1 MAKEVKSVQVGGTKK
16 LVMDVVKTIF
26 VVFMFLF
33 YMMPFILVI
42 INSLKR
48 KVNIVK
54 NPLMLIDDKGVQ
66 FVNYV
71 KAFTE
76 MDFGAAF
83 FNSILITGVSVFLIL
98 LCSSMTA
105 YLFVRTNWLAC
116 RIFFALIVAYMVVP
130 FQVIMIPLVS
140 IYGNI
145 FGILNSRATLIF
157 MNLGFGTGMAI
168 FMCHGFIKTNVPMAL
183 EEAAKID
190 GAGEFKILKDVV
202 LPMAVPMIVTIGLM
216 IGISYWNDWIN
227 GLYYITDSKLYSVQ
241 QILNRMLQDARF
253 LTTNTSGVENLA
265 SGYVPNNGLKMA
277 IAAVG
282 AIPIMVLLPSFQKY
296 YVKGLTLGSVK
307 G

>member
-54 NPLMLIDDKGVQ
+54 NPLMLIDDKGAQ
-66 FVNYV
+66 LVNYV

-98 LCSSMTA
+98 LCSSMAA

-190 GAGEFKILKDVV
+190 GCTRLQIFFKIV
-202 LPMAVPMIVTIGLM
+202 LPLMKPILSTITILNTLGLWNDYLLPNLVLGKKALYTLPLAIRTFYGTFSNDLGKIMAALVMIVAPIILV
-216 IGISYWNDWIN
+216 
-227 GLYYITDSKLYSVQ
+227 YI
-241 QILNRMLQDARF
+241 F
-253 LTTNTSGVENLA
+253 L
-265 SGYVPNNGLKMA
+265 
-277 IAAVG
+277 
-282 AIPIMVLLPSFQKY
+282 QKY
-296 YVKGLTLGSVK
+296 IIGGVVAGAVKS
-307 G
+307 

>member
-1 MAKEVKSVQVGGTKK
+1 MAKKVKSVQVGGTKK
-16 LVMDVVKTIF
+16 LVMDIVKTIF

-66 FVNYV
+66 LVNYV

-168 FMCHGFIKTNVPMAL
+168 FMCHGFIRTNVPMAL

-190 GAGEFKILKDVV
+190 GCTRLQIFFKIILPLMKPILSTITILNTLGLWNDYLLPNLV
-202 LPMAVPMIVTIGLM
+202 LGKKALYTLPLAIRTFYGTFSNDLGKIMAALVMIVAPIILV
-216 IGISYWNDWIN
+216 
-227 GLYYITDSKLYSVQ
+227 YI
-241 QILNRMLQDARF
+241 F
-253 LTTNTSGVENLA
+253 L
-265 SGYVPNNGLKMA
+265 
-277 IAAVG
+277 
-282 AIPIMVLLPSFQKY
+282 QKY
-296 YVKGLTLGSVK
+296 IIGGVVAGAVKS
-307 G
+307 

>member
-66 FVNYV
+66 LVNYV

-116 RIFFALIVAYMVVP
+116 RVFFALIVAYMVVP

-190 GAGEFKILKDVV
+190 GCTRPQIFFKIV
-202 LPMAVPMIVTIGLM
+202 LPLMKPILSTITILNTLGLWNDYLLPNLVLGKKALYTLPLAIRTFYGTFSNDLGKIMAALVMIVAPIILV
-216 IGISYWNDWIN
+216 
-227 GLYYITDSKLYSVQ
+227 YI
-241 QILNRMLQDARF
+241 F
-253 LTTNTSGVENLA
+253 L
-265 SGYVPNNGLKMA
+265 
-277 IAAVG
+277 
-282 AIPIMVLLPSFQKY
+282 QKY
-296 YVKGLTLGSVK
+296 IIGGVVAGAVKS
-307 G
+307 

>member
-42 INSLKR
+42 INSLKS

-66 FVNYV
+66 LVNYV

-190 GAGEFKILKDVV
+190 GCTRLQIFFKIV
-202 LPMAVPMIVTIGLM
+202 LPLMKPILSTITILNTLGLWNDYLLPNLVLGKKALYTLPLAIRTFYGTFSNDLGKIMAALVMIVAPIILV
-216 IGISYWNDWIN
+216 
-227 GLYYITDSKLYSVQ
+227 YI
-241 QILNRMLQDARF
+241 F
-253 LTTNTSGVENLA
+253 L
-265 SGYVPNNGLKMA
+265 
-277 IAAVG
+277 
-282 AIPIMVLLPSFQKY
+282 QKY
-296 YVKGLTLGSVK
+296 IIGGVVAGAVKS
-307 G
+307 

>member
-1 MAKEVKSVQVGGTKK
+1 MAKKVKSVQVGGTKK

-66 FVNYV
+66 LVNYV

-190 GAGEFKILKDVV
+190 GCTRLQIFFKIV
-202 LPMAVPMIVTIGLM
+202 LPLMKPILSTITILNTLGLWNDYLLPNLVLGKKALYTLPLAICTFYGTFSNDLGKIMAALVMIVAPI
-216 IGISYWNDWIN
+216 IVV
-227 GLYYITDSKLYSVQ
+227 YI
-241 QILNRMLQDARF
+241 F
-253 LTTNTSGVENLA
+253 L
-265 SGYVPNNGLKMA
+265 
-277 IAAVG
+277 
-282 AIPIMVLLPSFQKY
+282 QKY
-296 YVKGLTLGSVK
+296 IIGGVVAGAVKS
-307 G
+307 

>member
-66 FVNYV
+66 LVNYV

-190 GAGEFKILKDVV
+190 GCTRLQIFFKVV
-202 LPMAVPMIVTIGLM
+202 LPLMKPILSTITILNTLGLWNDYLLPNLVLGKKALYTLPLAIRTFYGTFSNDLGKIMAALVMIVAPIILV
-216 IGISYWNDWIN
+216 
-227 GLYYITDSKLYSVQ
+227 YI
-241 QILNRMLQDARF
+241 F
-253 LTTNTSGVENLA
+253 L
-265 SGYVPNNGLKMA
+265 
-277 IAAVG
+277 
-282 AIPIMVLLPSFQKY
+282 QKY
-296 YVKGLTLGSVK
+296 IIGGVVAGAVKS
-307 G
+307 

>member
-1 MAKEVKSVQVGGTKK
+1 MAKKVKSVQVGGTKK

-66 FVNYV
+66 LVNYV

-76 MDFGAAF
+76 MDFGTAF

-190 GAGEFKILKDVV
+190 GCTRLQIFFKIV
-202 LPMAVPMIVTIGLM
+202 LPLMKPILSTITILNTLGLWNDYLLPNLVLGKKALYTLPLAIRTFYGTFSNDLGKIMAALVMIVAPI
-216 IGISYWNDWIN
+216 IVV
-227 GLYYITDSKLYSVQ
+227 YI
-241 QILNRMLQDARF
+241 F
-253 LTTNTSGVENLA
+253 L
-265 SGYVPNNGLKMA
+265 
-277 IAAVG
+277 
-282 AIPIMVLLPSFQKY
+282 QKY
-296 YVKGLTLGSVK
+296 IIGGVVAGAVKS
-307 G
+307 

>member
-54 NPLMLIDDKGVQ
+54 NPLMLIDDKGAQ
-66 FVNYV
+66 LVNYV

-98 LCSSMTA
+98 LCSSMAA

-168 FMCHGFIKTNVPMAL
+168 FMCHGFIKINVPMAL

-190 GAGEFKILKDVV
+190 GCTRLQIFFKIV
-202 LPMAVPMIVTIGLM
+202 LPLMKPILSTITILNTLGLWNDYLLPNLVLGKKALYTLPLAIRTFYGTFSNDLGKIMAALVMIVAPI
-216 IGISYWNDWIN
+216 IVV
-227 GLYYITDSKLYSVQ
+227 YI
-241 QILNRMLQDARF
+241 F
-253 LTTNTSGVENLA
+253 L
-265 SGYVPNNGLKMA
+265 
-277 IAAVG
+277 
-282 AIPIMVLLPSFQKY
+282 QKY
-296 YVKGLTLGSVK
+296 IIGGVVAGAVKS
-307 G
+307 

>member
-66 FVNYV
+66 LVNYV

-83 FNSILITGVSVFLIL
+83 FNSILITGVSVLMIL

-190 GAGEFKILKDVV
+190 GCTRLQIFFKIV
-202 LPMAVPMIVTIGLM
+202 LPLMKPILSTITILNTLGLWNDYLLPNLVLGKKALYTLPLAIRTFYGTFSNDLGKIMAALVMIVAPIILV
-216 IGISYWNDWIN
+216 
-227 GLYYITDSKLYSVQ
+227 YI
-241 QILNRMLQDARF
+241 F
-253 LTTNTSGVENLA
+253 L
-265 SGYVPNNGLKMA
+265 
-277 IAAVG
+277 
-282 AIPIMVLLPSFQKY
+282 QKY
-296 YVKGLTLGSVK
+296 IIGGVVAGAVKS
-307 G
+307 

>member
-1 MAKEVKSVQVGGTKK
+1 MAKKVKSVQVGGTKK

-66 FVNYV
+66 LVNYV

-190 GAGEFKILKDVV
+190 GCTRLQIFFKIILPLMKPILSTITILNTLGLWNDYLLPNLV
-202 LPMAVPMIVTIGLM
+202 LGKKALYTLPLAIRTFYGTFSNDLGKIMAALVMIVAPIILV
-216 IGISYWNDWIN
+216 
-227 GLYYITDSKLYSVQ
+227 YI
-241 QILNRMLQDARF
+241 F
-253 LTTNTSGVENLA
+253 L
-265 SGYVPNNGLKMA
+265 
-277 IAAVG
+277 
-282 AIPIMVLLPSFQKY
+282 QKY
-296 YVKGLTLGSVK
+296 IIGGVVAGAVKS
-307 G
+307 

>member
-66 FVNYV
+66 LVNYV

-98 LCSSMTA
+98 LCSSMAA

-190 GAGEFKILKDVV
+190 GCTRLQIFFKIV
-202 LPMAVPMIVTIGLM
+202 LPLMKPILSTITILNTLGLWNDYLLPNLVLGKKALYTLPLAIRTFYGTFSNDLGKIMAALVMIVAPI
-216 IGISYWNDWIN
+216 IVV
-227 GLYYITDSKLYSVQ
+227 YI
-241 QILNRMLQDARF
+241 F
-253 LTTNTSGVENLA
+253 L
-265 SGYVPNNGLKMA
+265 
-277 IAAVG
+277 
-282 AIPIMVLLPSFQKY
+282 QKY
-296 YVKGLTLGSVK
+296 IIGGVVAGAVKS
-307 G
+307 

>member
-66 FVNYV
+66 LVNYV

-76 MDFGAAF
+76 MDFGTAF

-190 GAGEFKILKDVV
+190 GCTRLQIFFKIV
-202 LPMAVPMIVTIGLM
+202 LPLMKPILSTITILNTLGLWNDYLLPNLVLGKKALYTLPLAIRTFYGTFSNDLGKIMAALVMIVAPI
-216 IGISYWNDWIN
+216 IVV
-227 GLYYITDSKLYSVQ
+227 YI
-241 QILNRMLQDARF
+241 F
-253 LTTNTSGVENLA
+253 L
-265 SGYVPNNGLKMA
+265 
-277 IAAVG
+277 
-282 AIPIMVLLPSFQKY
+282 QKY
-296 YVKGLTLGSVK
+296 IIGGVVAGAVKS
-307 G
+307 

>member
-1 MAKEVKSVQVGGTKK
+1 MAEKVKSVQVGGTKK

-66 FVNYV
+66 LVNYV

-76 MDFGAAF
+76 MDFGTAF

-190 GAGEFKILKDVV
+190 GCTRLQIFFKIV
-202 LPMAVPMIVTIGLM
+202 LPLMKPILSTITILNTLGLWNDYLLPNLVLGKKALYTLPLAIRTFYGTFSNDLGKIMAALVMIVAPI
-216 IGISYWNDWIN
+216 IVV
-227 GLYYITDSKLYSVQ
+227 YI
-241 QILNRMLQDARF
+241 F
-253 LTTNTSGVENLA
+253 L
-265 SGYVPNNGLKMA
+265 
-277 IAAVG
+277 
-282 AIPIMVLLPSFQKY
+282 QKY
-296 YVKGLTLGSVK
+296 IIGGVVAGAVKG
-307 G
+307 

>member
-16 LVMDVVKTIF
+16 LVMEVVKTIF

-54 NPLMLIDDKGVQ
+54 NPLMLIDDKGAQ
-66 FVNYV
+66 LVNYV

-98 LCSSMTA
+98 LCSSMAA

-168 FMCHGFIKTNVPMAL
+168 FMCHGFIRTNVPMAL

-190 GAGEFKILKDVV
+190 GCTRLQIFFKIV
-202 LPMAVPMIVTIGLM
+202 LPLMKPILSTITILNTLGLWNDYLLPNLVLGKKALYTLPLAIRTFYGTFSNDLGKIMAALVMIVAPIILV
-216 IGISYWNDWIN
+216 
-227 GLYYITDSKLYSVQ
+227 YI
-241 QILNRMLQDARF
+241 F
-253 LTTNTSGVENLA
+253 L
-265 SGYVPNNGLKMA
+265 
-277 IAAVG
+277 
-282 AIPIMVLLPSFQKY
+282 QKY
-296 YVKGLTLGSVK
+296 IIGGVVAGAVKS
-307 G
+307 

>member
-1 MAKEVKSVQVGGTKK
+1 MAKKVKSVQVGGTKK

-66 FVNYV
+66 LVNYV

-76 MDFGAAF
+76 MDFGTAF

-190 GAGEFKILKDVV
+190 GCTRLQIFFKIILPLMKPILSTITILNTLGLWNDYLLPNLV
-202 LPMAVPMIVTIGLM
+202 LGKKALYTLPLAIRTFYGTFSNDLGKIMAALAMIVAPIILV
-216 IGISYWNDWIN
+216 
-227 GLYYITDSKLYSVQ
+227 YI
-241 QILNRMLQDARF
+241 F
-253 LTTNTSGVENLA
+253 L
-265 SGYVPNNGLKMA
+265 
-277 IAAVG
+277 
-282 AIPIMVLLPSFQKY
+282 QKY
-296 YVKGLTLGSVK
+296 IIGGVVAGAVKS
-307 G
+307 

>member
-26 VVFMFLF
+26 VVLMFLF

-54 NPLMLIDDKGVQ
+54 NPLMLIDDKGAQ
-66 FVNYV
+66 LVNYV

-98 LCSSMTA
+98 LCSSMAA

-190 GAGEFKILKDVV
+190 GCTRLQIFFKIV
-202 LPMAVPMIVTIGLM
+202 LPLMKPILSTITILNTLGLWNDYLLPNLVLGKKALYTLPLAIRTFYGTFSNDLGKIMAALVMIVAPI
-216 IGISYWNDWIN
+216 IVV
-227 GLYYITDSKLYSVQ
+227 YI
-241 QILNRMLQDARF
+241 F
-253 LTTNTSGVENLA
+253 L
-265 SGYVPNNGLKMA
+265 
-277 IAAVG
+277 
-282 AIPIMVLLPSFQKY
+282 QKY
-296 YVKGLTLGSVK
+296 IIGGVVAGAVKS
-307 G
+307 

>member
-1 MAKEVKSVQVGGTKK
+1 MAEKVKSVQVGGTKK

-76 MDFGAAF
+76 MDFGTAF

-168 FMCHGFIKTNVPMAL
+168 FMCHGFIRTNVPMAL

-190 GAGEFKILKDVV
+190 GCTRLQIFFKIILPLMKPILSTITILNTLGLWNDYLLPNLV
-202 LPMAVPMIVTIGLM
+202 LGKKALYTLPLAIRTFYGTFSNDLGKIMAALVMIVAPIILV
-216 IGISYWNDWIN
+216 
-227 GLYYITDSKLYSVQ
+227 YI
-241 QILNRMLQDARF
+241 F
-253 LTTNTSGVENLA
+253 L
-265 SGYVPNNGLKMA
+265 
-277 IAAVG
+277 
-282 AIPIMVLLPSFQKY
+282 QKY
-296 YVKGLTLGSVK
+296 IIGGVVAGAVKS
-307 G
+307 

>member
-1 MAKEVKSVQVGGTKK
+1 MAKKVKSVQVGGTKK

-66 FVNYV
+66 LVNYV

-76 MDFGAAF
+76 MDFGTAF

-190 GAGEFKILKDVV
+190 GCTRLQIFFKIV
-202 LPMAVPMIVTIGLM
+202 LPLMKPILSTITILNTLGLWNDYLLPNLVLGKKALYTLPLAIRTFYGTFSNDLGKIMAALVMIVAPIIVVYIFLQTYIIG
-216 IGISYWNDWIN
+216 
-227 GLYYITDSKLYSVQ
+227 
-241 QILNRMLQDARF
+241 
-253 LTTNTSGVENLA
+253 GVVA
-265 SGYVPNNGLKMA
+265 G
-277 IAAVG
+277 AVK
-282 AIPIMVLLPSFQKY
+282 S
-296 YVKGLTLGSVK
+296 
-307 G
+307 

>member
-1 MAKEVKSVQVGGTKK
+1 MAKKVKSVQVGGTKK

-66 FVNYV
+66 LVNYV

-83 FNSILITGVSVFLIL
+83 FNSIMVTGFSVFLIL

-190 GAGEFKILKDVV
+190 GCTRLQIFFKIV
-202 LPMAVPMIVTIGLM
+202 LPLMKPILSTITILNTLGLWNDYLLPNLVLGKKALYTLPLAIRTFYGTFSNDLGKIMAALVMIVAPI
-216 IGISYWNDWIN
+216 IVV
-227 GLYYITDSKLYSVQ
+227 YI
-241 QILNRMLQDARF
+241 F
-253 LTTNTSGVENLA
+253 L
-265 SGYVPNNGLKMA
+265 
-277 IAAVG
+277 
-282 AIPIMVLLPSFQKY
+282 QKY
-296 YVKGLTLGSVK
+296 IIGGVVAGAVKS
-307 G
+307 

>member
-66 FVNYV
+66 LVNYV

-190 GAGEFKILKDVV
+190 GCTRLQIFFKIV
-202 LPMAVPMIVTIGLM
+202 LPLMKPILSTITILNTLGLWNDYLLPNLVLGKKALYTLPLAIRTFYGTFSNDLGKIMAALVMIVAPIILV
-216 IGISYWNDWIN
+216 
-227 GLYYITDSKLYSVQ
+227 YI
-241 QILNRMLQDARF
+241 F
-253 LTTNTSGVENLA
+253 L
-265 SGYVPNNGLKMA
+265 
-277 IAAVG
+277 
-282 AIPIMVLLPSFQKY
+282 QKY
-296 YVKGLTLGSVK
+296 IIGGVVAGAVKG
-307 G
+307 

>member
-66 FVNYV
+66 LVNYV

-76 MDFGAAF
+76 MDFGTAF

-168 FMCHGFIKTNVPMAL
+168 FMCHGFIRTNVPMAL

-190 GAGEFKILKDVV
+190 GCTRLQIFFKIV
-202 LPMAVPMIVTIGLM
+202 LPLMKPILSTITILNTLGLWNDYLLPNLVLGKKALYTLPLAIRTFYGTFSNDLGKIMAALVMIVAPIILV
-216 IGISYWNDWIN
+216 
-227 GLYYITDSKLYSVQ
+227 YI
-241 QILNRMLQDARF
+241 F
-253 LTTNTSGVENLA
+253 L
-265 SGYVPNNGLKMA
+265 
-277 IAAVG
+277 
-282 AIPIMVLLPSFQKY
+282 QKY
-296 YVKGLTLGSVK
+296 IIGGVVAGAVKS
-307 G
+307 

>member
-66 FVNYV
+66 LVNYV

-76 MDFGAAF
+76 MDFGTAF

-190 GAGEFKILKDVV
+190 GCTRLQIFFKVV
-202 LPMAVPMIVTIGLM
+202 LPLMKPILSTITILNTLGLWNDYLLPNLVLGKKALYTLPLAIRTFYGTFSNDLGKIMAALVMIVAPIILV
-216 IGISYWNDWIN
+216 
-227 GLYYITDSKLYSVQ
+227 YI
-241 QILNRMLQDARF
+241 F
-253 LTTNTSGVENLA
+253 L
-265 SGYVPNNGLKMA
+265 
-277 IAAVG
+277 
-282 AIPIMVLLPSFQKY
+282 QKY
-296 YVKGLTLGSVK
+296 IIGGVVAGAVKS
-307 G
+307 

>member
-1 MAKEVKSVQVGGTKK
+1 MAKKVKSVQVGGTKK

-66 FVNYV
+66 LVNYV

-76 MDFGAAF
+76 MDFGTAF
-83 FNSILITGVSVFLIL
+83 FNSILVTGVSVFLIL

-168 FMCHGFIKTNVPMAL
+168 FMCHGFIRTNVPMAL

-190 GAGEFKILKDVV
+190 GCTRLQIFFKIV
-202 LPMAVPMIVTIGLM
+202 LPLMKPILSTITILNTLGLWNDYLLPNLVLGKKALYTLPLAIRTFYGTFSNDLGKIMAALVMIVAPI
-216 IGISYWNDWIN
+216 IVV
-227 GLYYITDSKLYSVQ
+227 YI
-241 QILNRMLQDARF
+241 F
-253 LTTNTSGVENLA
+253 L
-265 SGYVPNNGLKMA
+265 
-277 IAAVG
+277 
-282 AIPIMVLLPSFQKY
+282 QKY
-296 YVKGLTLGSVK
+296 IIGGVVAGAVKS
-307 G
+307 

>member
-66 FVNYV
+66 LVNYV

-168 FMCHGFIKTNVPMAL
+168 FMCHGFIRTNVPMAL

-190 GAGEFKILKDVV
+190 GCTRLQIFFKIV
-202 LPMAVPMIVTIGLM
+202 LPLMKPILSTITILNTLGLWNDYLLPNLVLGKKALYTLPLAIRTFYGTFSNDLGKIMAALVMIVAPI
-216 IGISYWNDWIN
+216 IVV
-227 GLYYITDSKLYSVQ
+227 YI
-241 QILNRMLQDARF
+241 F
-253 LTTNTSGVENLA
+253 L
-265 SGYVPNNGLKMA
+265 
-277 IAAVG
+277 
-282 AIPIMVLLPSFQKY
+282 QKY
-296 YVKGLTLGSVK
+296 IIGGVVAGAVKS
-307 G
+307 

>member
-1 MAKEVKSVQVGGTKK
+1 MAKKVKSVQVGGTKK

-66 FVNYV
+66 LVNYV

-190 GAGEFKILKDVV
+190 GCTRLQIFFKIILPLMKPILSTITILNTLGLWNDYLLPNLV
-202 LPMAVPMIVTIGLM
+202 LGKKALYTLPLAIRTFYGTFSNDLGKIMAALVMIVAPI
-216 IGISYWNDWIN
+216 IVV
-227 GLYYITDSKLYSVQ
+227 YI
-241 QILNRMLQDARF
+241 F
-253 LTTNTSGVENLA
+253 L
-265 SGYVPNNGLKMA
+265 
-277 IAAVG
+277 
-282 AIPIMVLLPSFQKY
+282 QKY
-296 YVKGLTLGSVK
+296 IIGGVVAGAVKS
-307 G
+307 

>member
-66 FVNYV
+66 LVNYV

-83 FNSILITGVSVFLIL
+83 FNSIMVTGFSVFLIL

-190 GAGEFKILKDVV
+190 GCTRLQIFFTIV
-202 LPMAVPMIVTIGLM
+202 LPLMKPILSTITILNTLVLWNDYLLPNLVLGKKALYTLPLAIRTFYGTFSNDLGKIMAALVMIVAPI
-216 IGISYWNDWIN
+216 IVV
-227 GLYYITDSKLYSVQ
+227 YI
-241 QILNRMLQDARF
+241 F
-253 LTTNTSGVENLA
+253 L
-265 SGYVPNNGLKMA
+265 
-277 IAAVG
+277 
-282 AIPIMVLLPSFQKY
+282 QKY
-296 YVKGLTLGSVK
+296 IIGGVVAGAVKS
-307 G
+307 

>member
-1 MAKEVKSVQVGGTKK
+1 MAKKVKSVQVGGTKK

-190 GAGEFKILKDVV
+190 GCTRLQIFFKIV
-202 LPMAVPMIVTIGLM
+202 LPLMKPILSTITILNTLGLWNDYLLPNLVLGKKALYTLPLAIRTFYGTFSNDLGKIMAALVMIVAPI
-216 IGISYWNDWIN
+216 IVV
-227 GLYYITDSKLYSVQ
+227 YI
-241 QILNRMLQDARF
+241 F
-253 LTTNTSGVENLA
+253 L
-265 SGYVPNNGLKMA
+265 
-277 IAAVG
+277 
-282 AIPIMVLLPSFQKY
+282 QKY
-296 YVKGLTLGSVK
+296 IIGGVVAGAVKS
-307 G
+307 

>member
-33 YMMPFILVI
+33 YMMPFVLVI

-66 FVNYV
+66 LVNYV

-190 GAGEFKILKDVV
+190 GCTRLQIFFKIV
-202 LPMAVPMIVTIGLM
+202 LPLMKPILSTITILNTLGLWNDYLLPNLVLGKKALYTLPLAIRTFYGTFSNDLGKIMAALVMIVAPI
-216 IGISYWNDWIN
+216 IVV
-227 GLYYITDSKLYSVQ
+227 YI
-241 QILNRMLQDARF
+241 F
-253 LTTNTSGVENLA
+253 L
-265 SGYVPNNGLKMA
+265 
-277 IAAVG
+277 
-282 AIPIMVLLPSFQKY
+282 QKY
-296 YVKGLTLGSVK
+296 IIGGVVAGAVKS
-307 G
+307 

>member
-1 MAKEVKSVQVGGTKK
+1 MAKKVKSVQVGGTKK

-66 FVNYV
+66 LVNYV

-76 MDFGAAF
+76 MDFGTAF
-83 FNSILITGVSVFLIL
+83 FNSILVTGVSVFLIL

-190 GAGEFKILKDVV
+190 GCTRLQIFFKIV
-202 LPMAVPMIVTIGLM
+202 LPLMKPILSTITILNTLGLWNDYLLPNLVLGKKALYTLPLAIRTFYGTFSNDLGKIMAALVMIVAPIILV
-216 IGISYWNDWIN
+216 
-227 GLYYITDSKLYSVQ
+227 YI
-241 QILNRMLQDARF
+241 F
-253 LTTNTSGVENLA
+253 L
-265 SGYVPNNGLKMA
+265 
-277 IAAVG
+277 
-282 AIPIMVLLPSFQKY
+282 QKY
-296 YVKGLTLGSVK
+296 IIGGVVAGAVKS
-307 G
+307 

>member
-1 MAKEVKSVQVGGTKK
+1 MKHNGKRGKISLVGGTKK

-54 NPLMLIDDKGVQ
+54 NPFMLIDDKGVQ
-66 FVNYV
+66 LVNYV

-190 GAGEFKILKDVV
+190 GCTRLQIFFKIV
-202 LPMAVPMIVTIGLM
+202 LPLMKPILSTITILNTLGLWNDYLLPNLVLGKKALYTLPLAIRTFYGTFSNDLGKIMAALVMIVAPI
-216 IGISYWNDWIN
+216 IVV
-227 GLYYITDSKLYSVQ
+227 YI
-241 QILNRMLQDARF
+241 F
-253 LTTNTSGVENLA
+253 L
-265 SGYVPNNGLKMA
+265 
-277 IAAVG
+277 
-282 AIPIMVLLPSFQKY
+282 QKY
-296 YVKGLTLGSVK
+296 IIGGVVAGAVKS
-307 G
+307 

>member
-1 MAKEVKSVQVGGTKK
+1 MAKKVKSVQVGGTKK
-16 LVMDVVKTIF
+16 MVMDVVKTIF

-66 FVNYV
+66 LVNYV

-76 MDFGAAF
+76 MDFGTAF
-83 FNSILITGVSVFLIL
+83 FNSILVTGVSVFLIL

-190 GAGEFKILKDVV
+190 GCTRLQIFFKIILPLMKPILSTITILNTLGLWNDYLLPNLV
-202 LPMAVPMIVTIGLM
+202 LGKKALYTLPLAIRTFYGTFSNDLGKIMAALVMIVAPIILV
-216 IGISYWNDWIN
+216 
-227 GLYYITDSKLYSVQ
+227 YI
-241 QILNRMLQDARF
+241 F
-253 LTTNTSGVENLA
+253 L
-265 SGYVPNNGLKMA
+265 
-277 IAAVG
+277 
-282 AIPIMVLLPSFQKY
+282 QKY
-296 YVKGLTLGSVK
+296 IIGGVVAGAVKS
-307 G
+307 

>member
-16 LVMDVVKTIF
+16 LVIDVVKTIF

-66 FVNYV
+66 LVNYV

-76 MDFGAAF
+76 MDFGTAF

-190 GAGEFKILKDVV
+190 GCTRLQIFFKIV
-202 LPMAVPMIVTIGLM
+202 LPLMKPILSTITILNTLGLWNDYLLPNLVLGKKALYTLPLAIRTFYGTFSNDLGKIMAALVMIVAPIILV
-216 IGISYWNDWIN
+216 
-227 GLYYITDSKLYSVQ
+227 YI
-241 QILNRMLQDARF
+241 F
-253 LTTNTSGVENLA
+253 L
-265 SGYVPNNGLKMA
+265 
-277 IAAVG
+277 
-282 AIPIMVLLPSFQKY
+282 QKY
-296 YVKGLTLGSVK
+296 IIGGVVAGAVKS
-307 G
+307 

>member
-66 FVNYV
+66 LVNYV

-116 RIFFALIVAYMVVP
+116 RVFFALIVAYMVVP

-190 GAGEFKILKDVV
+190 GCTRLQIFFKIV
-202 LPMAVPMIVTIGLM
+202 LPLMKPILSTITILNTLGLWNDYLLPNLVLGKKALYTLPLAIRTFYGTFSNDLGKIMAALVMIVAPI
-216 IGISYWNDWIN
+216 IVV
-227 GLYYITDSKLYSVQ
+227 YI
-241 QILNRMLQDARF
+241 F
-253 LTTNTSGVENLA
+253 L
-265 SGYVPNNGLKMA
+265 
-277 IAAVG
+277 
-282 AIPIMVLLPSFQKY
+282 QKY
-296 YVKGLTLGSVK
+296 IIGGVVAGAVKS
-307 G
+307 

>member
-1 MAKEVKSVQVGGTKK
+1 MAKKVKSVQVGGTKK

-33 YMMPFILVI
+33 YMMPFVLVI

-66 FVNYV
+66 LVNYV

-190 GAGEFKILKDVV
+190 GCTRLQIFFKIV
-202 LPMAVPMIVTIGLM
+202 LPLMKPILSTITILNTLGHWKDYLLPNLVLGKKALYTLPLAIRTFYGTFSNDLGKIMAALVMIVAPI
-216 IGISYWNDWIN
+216 IVV
-227 GLYYITDSKLYSVQ
+227 YI
-241 QILNRMLQDARF
+241 F
-253 LTTNTSGVENLA
+253 L
-265 SGYVPNNGLKMA
+265 
-277 IAAVG
+277 
-282 AIPIMVLLPSFQKY
+282 QKY
-296 YVKGLTLGSVK
+296 IIGGVVAGAVKS
-307 G
+307 

>member
-1 MAKEVKSVQVGGTKK
+1 MAKKVKSVQVGGTKK

-66 FVNYV
+66 LVNYV

-76 MDFGAAF
+76 MDFGTAF
-83 FNSILITGVSVFLIL
+83 FNSILVTGVSVFLIL

-168 FMCHGFIKTNVPMAL
+168 FMCHGFIRTNVPMAL

-190 GAGEFKILKDVV
+190 GCTRLQIFFKIV
-202 LPMAVPMIVTIGLM
+202 LPLMKPILSTITILNTLGLWNDYLLPNLVLGKKALYTLPLAIRTFYGTFSNDLGKIMAALVMIVAPIILV
-216 IGISYWNDWIN
+216 
-227 GLYYITDSKLYSVQ
+227 YI
-241 QILNRMLQDARF
+241 F
-253 LTTNTSGVENLA
+253 L
-265 SGYVPNNGLKMA
+265 
-277 IAAVG
+277 
-282 AIPIMVLLPSFQKY
+282 QKY
-296 YVKGLTLGSVK
+296 IIGGVVAGAVKS
-307 G
+307 

>member
-1 MAKEVKSVQVGGTKK
+1 MAKKVKSVQVGGTKK

-66 FVNYV
+66 LVNYV

-168 FMCHGFIKTNVPMAL
+168 FMCHGFIRTNVPMAL

-190 GAGEFKILKDVV
+190 GCTRLQIFFKIV
-202 LPMAVPMIVTIGLM
+202 LPLMKPILSTITILNTLGLWNDYLLPNLVLGKKALYTLPLAIRTFYGTFSNDLGKIMAALVMIVAPIILV
-216 IGISYWNDWIN
+216 
-227 GLYYITDSKLYSVQ
+227 YI
-241 QILNRMLQDARF
+241 F
-253 LTTNTSGVENLA
+253 L
-265 SGYVPNNGLKMA
+265 
-277 IAAVG
+277 
-282 AIPIMVLLPSFQKY
+282 QKY
-296 YVKGLTLGSVK
+296 IIGGVVAGAVKS
-307 G
+307 

>member
-48 KVNIVK
+48 RVNIVK
-54 NPLMLIDDKGVQ
+54 NPLMLIDDKGAQ
-66 FVNYV
+66 LVNYV

-98 LCSSMTA
+98 LCSSMAA

-190 GAGEFKILKDVV
+190 GCTRLQIFFKIV
-202 LPMAVPMIVTIGLM
+202 LPLMKPILSTITILNTLGLWNDYLLPNLVLGKKALYTLPLAIRTFYGTFSNDLGKIMAALVMIVAPI
-216 IGISYWNDWIN
+216 IVV
-227 GLYYITDSKLYSVQ
+227 YI
-241 QILNRMLQDARF
+241 F
-253 LTTNTSGVENLA
+253 L
-265 SGYVPNNGLKMA
+265 
-277 IAAVG
+277 
-282 AIPIMVLLPSFQKY
+282 QKY
-296 YVKGLTLGSVK
+296 IIGGVVAGAVKS
-307 G
+307 